1 MGPEEPRP
9 GYQDLGLGEDP
20 PALNSPLDHPQ
31 ASWRSERRSRTTV
44 RSAALPNSPT
54 PTAWWPSGGQRTSI
68 GEAGAGRGGALGR
81 HGLRSPPRQRPQGAG
96 RREAGTVADPADRP
110 SFLPRP
116 TERGWRRAARSPY
129 PFIAPGSRGRGARR
143 PRRQPDALPWRTP
156 RACGQERGEHR
167 NARRTHGLRRCPPE

>member
-1 MGPEEPRP
+1 MPH
-9 GYQDLGLGEDP
+9 
-20 PALNSPLDHPQ
+20 SPHTI
-31 ASWRSERRSRTTV
+31 SSRTISSVATNTSRV
-44 RSAALPNSPT
+44 NPTLCHILEVGGRLAQSDAAVGAGGRVGGASRASA
-54 PTAWWPSGGQRTSI
+54 
-68 GEAGAGRGGALGR
+68 AGAGRGGALGR